1 MALDSKVPSVL
12 LKVLENLNS
21 EDVVKFQTHLVQG
34 VRDDSPVV
42 SKFELDRAVVKVM
55 VGQMMQVYGEK
66 DAVEICEIILK
77 MINQNLLA
85 QSLSKMKGYFSPEV
99 PYEQVLPDGLKNQT
113 LITIRGQVKH
123 NVERFHINL
132 CKGSDIAFHLNP
144 RFNEDG
150 KQVVVRNTWI
160 GGVWG
165 PEERDLPFFPFTP
178 GKPFE
183 IKILCTSSEFNVDV
197 DNNHLLTY
205 THRITDLVQIRKL
218 SIHDV
223 FLTSVHVDPEP
234 LWMTPVCTR
243 CLDDVIYENM
253 SLIIHGHVK
262 PNAKVFTIDVM
273 KDNDIF
279 FHFKPC
285 FGNDGRHM
293 IKRNSLIGSE
303 WGAEE
308 ADTPHFPFAQGRS
321 FVVKIVCTNEE
332 FKVDVNGS
340 HLLDFKC
347 RQPDITKINK
357 VTILQDVIA
366 VSVRVE
372 P

>member
-1 MALDSKVPSVL
+1 MAPDSKVPDVL

-34 VRDDSPVV
+34 VRDDSPAV
-42 SKFELDRAVVKVM
+42 SKSTLDHAVVKVT
-55 VGQMMQVYGEK
+55 VGQMVQVYGEK

-77 MINQNLLA
+77 MMNQNLLA
-85 QSLSKMKGYFSPEV
+85 QSLSGIKGYFSPEV
-99 PYEQVLPDGLKNQT
+99 PYEQVLLEGLKNQI
-113 LITIRGQVKH
+113 LITIRGQIKH
-123 NVERFHINL
+123 NAERFHINL
-132 CKGSDIAFHLNP
+132 WKDGDIAFHFNP
-144 RFNEDG
+144 RFNEEG
-150 KQVVVRNTWI
+150 KQVVVRNTRI
-160 GGVWG
+160 GDTWG
-165 PEERDLPFFPFTP
+165 TEERELPFFPFTP

-183 IKILCTSSEFNVDV
+183 IKILCTSSEYSVDV

-205 THRITDLVQIRKL
+205 RHRITDLAQIRKL

-223 FLTSVHVDPEP
+223 FLKSVHIDPEP
-234 LWMTPVCTR
+234 LWMSPVCTR
-243 CLDDVIYENM
+243 WLDDVIYENM
-253 SLIIHGHVK
+253 SLTIHGHVK
-262 PNAKVFTIDVM
+262 PNAKVFTIDLM
-273 KDNDIF
+273 KDNDIVF
-279 FHFKPC
+279 RFQPC

-293 IKRNSLIGSE
+293 IKRNSLIGCE

-308 ADTPHFPFAQGRS
+308 ADTLHFPFAQGKP

-366 VSVRVE
+366 ASVRVE